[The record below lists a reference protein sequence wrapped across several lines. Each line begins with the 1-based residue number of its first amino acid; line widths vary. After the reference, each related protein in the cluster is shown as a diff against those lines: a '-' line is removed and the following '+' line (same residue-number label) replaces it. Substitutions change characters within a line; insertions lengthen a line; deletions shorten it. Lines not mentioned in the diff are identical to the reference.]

1 MIKDGKVLLQGTHRE
16 ILNDME
22 GKVYNLDTNDED
34 LVSKIQNQ
42 YKVVSINRGIENI
55 SIRFI
60 SETKPNYEN
69 VKMIEPKF
77 EDAYMFYFDLEDA
90 REV

>member
-16 ILNDME
+16 ILKDME
-22 GKVYNLDTNDED
+22 GKVYSLDTNDEN
-34 LVSKIQNQ
+34 LVSEIQNK

-60 SETKPNYEN
+60 SETKPSYE
-69 VKMIEPKF
+69 KIKLIEPKF
-77 EDAYMFYFDLEDA
+77 EDVYMFYFDLEDA